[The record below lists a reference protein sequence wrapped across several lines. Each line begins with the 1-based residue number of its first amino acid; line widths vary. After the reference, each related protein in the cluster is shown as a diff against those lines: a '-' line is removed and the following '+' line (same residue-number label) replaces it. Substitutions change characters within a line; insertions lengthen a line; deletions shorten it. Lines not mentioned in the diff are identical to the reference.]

1 MTLFIPNNIQNVHL
15 HYLQSPQLFGKQD
28 LRGVSCKGLLL
39 WRQTDK
45 QTKSQGR
52 APVFQLRGREPLL
65 CSIWSTLTGLFSPR
79 RMYKL
84 SATALHTCHSKSD
97 NFSKASCRNSPPVEA
112 EQRIC
117 GRLAGCSGSKGLRL
131 HNQSVIKHMGKCV
144 RDADKGGRMRYEM
157 RAIKRGGAGLEGG
170 TAGKRS

>member
-1 MTLFIPNNIQNVHL
+1 MILFIPNNIQNFYL

-28 LRGVSCKGLLL
+28 LRSVSCKGLLL
-39 WRQTDK
+39 WRQIDT

-65 CSIWSTLTGLFSPR
+65 CSIWRTLTGLFSPR

-84 SATALHTCHSKSD
+84 SATALHTCHSKSAD
-97 NFSKASCRNSPPVEA
+97 FSKVSCRKSPPPEA

-117 GRLAGCSGSKGLRL
+117 GRLAGCCGGEGLWLR
-131 HNQSVIKHMGKCV
+131 SPSAI
-144 RDADKGGRMRYEM
+144 RADGEM
-157 RAIKRGGAGLEGG
+157 CHEIPNE
-170 TAGKRS
+170 SN